1 VSYRPTLAGRA
12 LAQFSDLKDDQVIY
26 DALMERIV
34 QLAAEPW
41 DAWPVYP
48 GGEEPDF
55 RETQFGARG
64 LLSFRVDENAEILII
79 FSILWVG

>member
-1 VSYRPTLAGRA
+1 MSYRPTLAGRA
-12 LAQFSDLKDDQVIY
+12 LAQFNDLKDDQVIY

-34 QLAAEPW
+34 RLAAEPW

-55 RETQFGARG
+55 RETQLGAHCPSAWTRTPK
-64 LLSFRVDENAEILII
+64 S
-79 FSILWVG
+79 

>member
-1 VSYRPTLAGRA
+1 
-12 LAQFSDLKDDQVIY
+12 
-26 DALMERIV
+26 M
-34 QLAAEPW
+34 

-48 GGEEPDF
+48 GGEEPEF
-55 RETQFGARG
+55 RETQFGAHG